1 MSWHIDFYQGVP
13 EEILAFP
20 AGLQA
25 RMLKLFELI
34 EVHGANLG
42 APHTEALSL
51 GLFEVRAKA
60 AKGIARALFCY
71 LKGRRIIV
79 LVAFVKKTQKT
90 PTSIIKLA
98 GDRMKEVT
106 GL

>member
-1 MSWHIDFYQGVP
+1 MC
-13 EEILAFP
+13 
-20 AGLQA
+20 
-25 RMLKLFELI
+25 R
-34 EVHGANLG
+34 
-42 APHTEALSL
+42 
-51 GLFEVRAKA
+51 RAKA
-60 AKGIARALFCY
+60 AEGIARALFCY

-98 GDRMKEVT
+98 SDRMKEVT